1 MTKFLKTNTLIV
13 VALED
18 ELPRIL
24 VKNWR
29 VIYTGIG
36 KVNAVIETSLAVEEK
51 KPDFIINFG
60 TAGSS
65 REKIRGHHEV
75 THFKQRD
82 IDLSPLGFD
91 KGITPF
97 DEISDISLGRDGLS
111 CGTGD

>member
-51 KPDFIINFG
+51 KPDFIINL
-60 TAGSS
+60 ALLVLQ
-65 REKIRGHHEV
+65 E
-75 THFKQRD
+75 
-82 IDLSPLGFD
+82 
-91 KGITPF
+91 IT
-97 DEISDISLGRDGLS
+97 
-111 CGTGD
+111 